1 MLAWFR
7 ARLTALQ
14 HAFHGIGH
22 LIRTEHHA
30 RIHLLATI
38 LVVTLGLLLSISP
51 SEWCCVILA
60 SGLVWVAEACNTAL
74 ERVVDLCSP
83 EQHAVAGQ
91 AKDLA
96 AGAVLLA
103 AVAAATVGLIVFIPP
118 LVSRL

>member
-14 HAFHGIGH
+14 HAIRGITH
-22 LIRTEHHA
+22 LVRTERHA
-30 RIHLLATI
+30 RYHLLATG
-38 LVVTLGLLLSISP
+38 VVVCGGLLLSISAG
-51 SEWCCVILA
+51 EWCAVVLA
-60 SGLVWVAEACNTAL
+60 MGLVWITEALNTAV

-83 EQHAVAGQ
+83 EHQALAGQ

-103 AVAAATVGLIVFIPP
+103 ALAAVVVGLIVFLPRIAAD
-118 LVSRL
+118 L

>member
-14 HAFHGIGH
+14 HAIRGIGW
-22 LIRTEHHA
+22 LIRAERHA
-30 RIHLLATI
+30 RYHLLVTVA
-38 LVVTLGLLLSISP
+38 VVGAGFLLSISAG
-51 SEWCCVILA
+51 EWCAVLLA
-60 SGLVWVAEACNTAL
+60 MGLVWVAEALNTAI

-83 EQHAVAGQ
+83 EQHPLAGQ

-103 AVAAATVGLIVFIPP
+103 AAAAVVIGLIVFLPRIAA
-118 LVSRL
+118 RL